1 MSEKRRVGREERRKG
16 RKGGGEDGT
25 GGEGRRGVAH
35 DLEINSVDRIIITG
49 SSVGL

>member
-1 MSEKRRVGREERRKG
+1 MGLEGKSR
-16 RKGGGEDGT
+16 GGEDGT
-25 GGEGRRGVAH
+25 GWEGRRGVAH